1 MGCAA
6 VVLIGVVVL
15 LGWLADWEACKRVL
29 PGMVAMNPMSAVCF
43 ILSGVALWL
52 LVAAEA
58 ASTGAWGLRIMRVC
72 AIAVGLLGLV
82 KFGGYLAGWNVPVDQ
97 FLFPGKLAVSASGTP
112 NHMAPNTALNFLLI
126 GLALLVFDVRTRRG
140 RYPAQFLSLA
150 VGGLA
155 LLALTGYVFGV
166 TVFYRFASLKPMA
179 LNTAFSFLILA
190 LALLGARP
198 GRGLTRVLISDTTGG
213 SMMRRLLPTAMLVP
227 LALGLVWRSA
237 ESAGYFGPGFGLPLT
252 VVSSVAIFAV
262 VLYFN
267 ANWLDR
273 ADRERRQA
281 GAALRQSAEQVQTL
295 YNQAPCGYHSLD
307 ADGKII
313 AMNDTELAWLG
324 YAREEV
330 VGCKHLV
337 DFLTPNSRNRF
348 KSVFPLLKQRGEV
361 KDVEYELVRRD
372 GSVMPVLLSATAVA
386 DGPDGVFQTR
396 ASVFDNSARRLAE
409 EQRNRFFTLSLDLF
423 CIAGFDGYFKTLNQA
438 WEKTLGYT
446 CEELLAAPY
455 LDFIHPDDRPTTSNE
470 AEKNSQGINAISF
483 ANRYRCKDGSYRWFV
498 WNATPVIEQGLIYA
512 VARDITEQKRVDD
525 SIKQLNEDLRE
536 RTAQLETL
544 NQELE
549 AFSYSVSHDLR
560 APVRHIN
567 GFVDLLGKQNVG
579 EDPKTQRYLGFI
591 TESARHMG
599 QLVDD
604 LLSFSRMAR
613 TEMTIG
619 RVHLAQ
625 LVEDVRGELAGSCAN
640 RSIAWRVGDLP
651 EVCGDTAMLRLVFV
665 NLLAN
670 AVKYTGKQPA
680 AEIEIGCQAG
690 GEEDVIFVRDNGVGF
705 DMKYVDKLF
714 GVFQRL
720 HRNEEFEG
728 TGIGLANVRRIIH
741 RHGGRTW
748 AEGTVDQGATIYFSL
763 PRKPA
768 PQPATI
774 TPPPS

>member
-6 VVLIGVVVL
+6 VVMIGAVVL
-15 LGWLADWEACKRVL
+15 LGWLADWEACKQVF
-29 PGMVAMNPMSAVCF
+29 PGMVAMNPVTAVCF
-43 ILSGVALWL
+43 MLSGAALWL
-52 LVAAEA
+52 LGGTDADSIGV
-58 ASTGAWGLRIMRVC
+58 WGLRIIRVC
-72 AIAVGLLGLV
+72 AITVGLLGLV
-82 KFGGYLAGWNVPVDQ
+82 KLGGDLAGWDAPVDQ
-97 FLFPGKLAVSASGTP
+97 FLFPGKLAVSANGP
-112 NHMAPNTALNFLLI
+112 NRMAPNTALNFLLI
-126 GLALLVFDVRTRRG
+126 GLALLSFDVRTRRG
-140 RYPAQFLSLA
+140 RYPAQFLSLTMGA
-150 VGGLA
+150 LA

-166 TVFYRFASLKPMA
+166 TVFYRFTSLRPMA
-179 LNTAFSFLILA
+179 LNTAISFLILA

-198 GRGLTRVLISDTTGG
+198 GRGLTRVLFSNTTGG
-213 SMMRRLLPTAMLVP
+213 SMMRRLLPTAMLLP

-237 ESAGYFGPGFGLPLT
+237 ERAGYFGPGFGLPLT

-330 VGCKHLV
+330 VGRRHLV

-361 KDVEYELVRRD
+361 KDVEYEIVRRD
-372 GSVMPVLLSATAVA
+372 GSVMPVLLNATAVA
-386 DGPDGVFQTR
+386 DGPGGAFQTR
-396 ASVFDNSARRLAE
+396 ASVFDNSARKLAE
-409 EQRNRFFTLSLDLF
+409 DQRNRFFTLSLDLF
-423 CIAGFDGYFKTLNQA
+423 CIAGFDGYFKKLNQA

-455 LDFIHPDDRPTTSNE
+455 LDFIHPDDRPTTSTQ
-470 AEKNSQGINAISF
+470 AEQNSLGINAISF
-483 ANRYRCKDGSYRWFV
+483 ANRYRCKDGSYRWFL

-560 APVRHIN
+560 APVRHIS
-567 GFVDLLGKQNVG
+567 GFVDLLGKQEMG
-579 EDPKTQRYLGFI
+579 EDPKTQRYLRFI
-591 TESARHMG
+591 AESARHMG

-613 TEMTIG
+613 AEMTLG
-619 RVHLAQ
+619 RVRLAQ
-625 LVEDVRGELAGSCAN
+625 LVEEVRGQLAGSCAN

-670 AVKYTGKQPA
+670 AVKYTGKQPD
-680 AEIEIGCQAG
+680 AEIEIGSKAG

-705 DMKYVDKLF
+705 DMKYVGKLF

-720 HRNEEFEG
+720 HRNDEFEG

-748 AEGTVDQGATIYFSL
+748 AEGAIDQGATIYFSL
-763 PRKPA
+763 PRKPN

-774 TPPPS
+774 APPPS